1 MGSTDLVFL
10 ILGLGNGAVY
20 AALGLGLVLTYR
32 SSGVVNF
39 ATGAVALY
47 TAYTYAF
54 LRQGKLLNPI
64 PGLTATVD
72 LGIDG
77 MGFPAA
83 FALSLVV
90 AAVLGALLYAAV
102 FRPMRAA
109 PTVAKAVASIGV
121 MIVMQALLAVQVGTT
136 AVSVAAILPTRIYT
150 VAGQRVPGDR
160 LWFAGIIVVM
170 AVVLTL
176 WFRLT
181 RFGLATRAAAES
193 EKGALVTG
201 LSPQR
206 IALVNWALSTM
217 IAGVGGILIA
227 PIVPLTPVSYTLFI
241 VPALA
246 TALVG
251 NFTRIGTAVTAG
263 LVIGMLQ
270 SEATNL
276 QTKSWLPSSGLA
288 ELVPLAV
295 ILIFLVFRG
304 QTLPSR
310 GSIVQQTLGR
320 APRPRSMVLPGVT
333 IAAVGFVALAATHGS
348 HRAAIITTIVL
359 AIIALSQVVV
369 TGFSG
374 QISLAQLTLAG
385 VGAFAL
391 TRVQHQLH
399 VPFPVAPLL
408 AAVFATIVGV
418 VVGLPALRIR
428 GLPVAVTTLALAVVL
443 EKLWFTNKDLNGGFN
458 GSPID
463 DPSIFGVNLGIGA
476 GAGYPR
482 LTFGLFC
489 LVVLLL
495 VAGGVVL
502 LRRSRLGAAMLAVRA
517 NERSAAASGISVSQ
531 VKLVAFA
538 IGGFLAGLGGAML
551 AYQQTVAD
559 SSSYTA
565 MGCVALFAT
574 AYLAGVTS
582 VSGGINAGLIGAG
595 GIIFTLVDKGLP
607 LGVYVLLVGLP
618 VLAIVAETRPKLI
631 PALSGVL
638 GVLTLAA
645 FLLHRDSV
653 ALGDYYTTVSGVLL
667 VLTVILNPEG
677 IVGPVHD
684 HLGALRTRLGR
695 RSPVALPTP
704 SGDAAAG
711 GAAAAAF
718 ELSVRRGPHEVTA
731 GPLLRVS
738 GVGVR
743 YGAVVANQDVSFDV
757 NRGEIIGLIGPNGAG
772 KTTLIDA
779 ISGYADATGSIEF
792 LGRRLDGLRP
802 HQRSRRGLGR
812 TFQGIELYDD
822 LSARENVQTG
832 TMADRSSGDGATPSH
847 VDIDRLF
854 AILHLETVADAPVRE
869 LSVGQRQLV
878 SVARAL
884 AGRPAIVLLDEPAA
898 GLDTTESRWLGER
911 LRAIRDAGVTIVM
924 VDHDMG
930 LVLDV
935 CDRIVVL
942 NLGEVVVVGTPAEIQ
957 RDPEVTRAYLGTTHA
972 HTEHGHAEHGHTG
985 QEQAEQGHAE
995 RVHAEEVR

>member
-1 MGSTDLVFL
+1 MGSTDLIFL

-64 PGLTATVD
+64 PGLTGTVD

-90 AAVLGALLYAAV
+90 AAALGALLYAAV
-102 FRPMRAA
+102 FRPMRTA
-109 PTVAKAVASIGV
+109 PTAAKAVASIGV

-136 AVSVAAILPTRIYT
+136 AVSVAAILPTHIYT

-160 LWFAGIIVVM
+160 LWFAGIIIVM

-251 NFTRIGTAVTAG
+251 NFTRIGTAVSAG

-276 QTKSWLPSSGLA
+276 QTRSWLPSSGLA
-288 ELVPLAV
+288 EFVPLAV

-320 APRPRSMVLPGVT
+320 APRPKSMVLPGVV
-333 IAAVGFVALAATHGS
+333 IAAVGFAALAATHGS

-391 TRVQHQLH
+391 TRIQHQLH
-399 VPFPVAPLL
+399 VPFPIAPLL
-408 AAVFATIVGV
+408 AAVLATMVGV

-618 VLAIVAETRPKLI
+618 VLAIVAEIRPKLI
-631 PALSGVL
+631 PALSGVV

-645 FLLHRDSV
+645 FLLRRDTV

-677 IVGPVHD
+677 IVGPVHE
-684 HLGALRTRLGR
+684 HLGALRTWLGR
-695 RSPVALPTP
+695 RSPASRPRP
-704 SGDAAAG
+704 SGDGPSGDEAAAST
-711 GAAAAAF
+711 AS
-718 ELSVRRGPHEVTA
+718 ELSIPRDTHEAMA

-743 YGAVVANQDVSFDV
+743 YGAVVANQDVTFDV
-757 NRGEIIGLIGPNGAG
+757 NRGEIVGLIGPNGAG

-779 ISGYADATGSIEF
+779 VSGYADATGSIEF
-792 LGRRLDGLRP
+792 LGRRLDGLKP

-822 LSARENVQTG
+822 LSVRENVQTG
-832 TMADRSSGDGATPSH
+832 TMAARSSGDGATPSH

-854 AILHLETVADAPVRE
+854 TILHLEAVADAPVRE

-911 LRAIRDAGVTIVM
+911 LRAIRDAGITIVM

-942 NLGEVVVVGTPAEIQ
+942 NLGEVIVVGTPAEIQ
-957 RDPEVTRAYLGTTHA
+957 RNPEVTRAYLGTTH
-972 HTEHGHAEHGHTG
+972 GHAEH
-985 QEQAEQGHAE
+985 GHAE

>member
-1 MGSTDLVFL
+1 MGSTDLIFL

-64 PGLTATVD
+64 PGLTGTVD

-77 MGFPAA
+77 VGFPAA

-90 AAVLGALLYAAV
+90 AAALGALLYAAV
-102 FRPMRAA
+102 FRPMRTA
-109 PTVAKAVASIGV
+109 PTAAKAVASIGV

-160 LWFAGIIVVM
+160 LWFAGIIIVM

-251 NFTRIGTAVTAG
+251 NFTRIGTAVSAG

-320 APRPRSMVLPGVT
+320 APRPKSMVLPGVV
-333 IAAVGFVALAATHGS
+333 IAAAGFAALAATHGS

-391 TRVQHQLH
+391 TRIQHQLH
-399 VPFPVAPLL
+399 VPFPIAPLL
-408 AAVFATIVGV
+408 AAVLATIVGV

-463 DPSIFGVNLGIGA
+463 DPTLFGVNLGIGA

-618 VLAIVAETRPKLI
+618 VLAIVAEIRPKLI
-631 PALSGVL
+631 PALSGVV

-645 FLLHRDSV
+645 FLLHRDAV
-653 ALGDYYTTVSGVLL
+653 ALGNYYTTVSGVLL

-677 IVGPVHD
+677 IVGPVHE

-695 RSPVALPTP
+695 RSPASLARPSGNAQAGDAP
-704 SGDAAAG
+704 SGDAVAATT
-711 GAAAAAF
+711 ASERA
-718 ELSVRRGPHEVTA
+718 VPHDTHEVTA

-757 NRGEIIGLIGPNGAG
+757 NRGEIVGLIGPNGAG

-792 LGRRLDGLRP
+792 LGRRLDGLKP

-822 LSARENVQTG
+822 LSVRENVQTG
-832 TMADRSSGDGATPSH
+832 TMAVRSSGDRATPSP

-854 AILHLETVADAPVRE
+854 TILHLEAVSEAPVRE

-911 LRAIRDAGVTIVM
+911 LRAIRDAGITIVM

-957 RDPEVTRAYLGTTHA
+957 RNPEVTRAYLGTTH
-972 HTEHGHAEHGHTG
+972 GHAEHGHT
-985 QEQAEQGHAE
+985 E